1 MLVVYVNTY
10 VHEGKYKK
18 QGNRK
23 RGRGMTYYINPVWFY
38 LIDVCG
44 GLKILCVVVGILALV
59 GTLLYLA
66 YGMDELKGYEGY
78 EEEWGKCSKLS
89 KKLLIIFSFVLA
101 LGLFLPKESTCVK
114 MMVSSVITKENVE
127 VATEDVKE
135 LVDYVVDKINE
146 VK

>member
-1 MLVVYVNTY
+1 
-10 VHEGKYKK
+10 
-18 QGNRK
+18 
-23 RGRGMTYYINPVWFY
+23 MTYYINPIWFY

-44 GLKILCVVVGILALV
+44 GLKVLCLVVGIFALIV
-59 GTLLYLA
+59 SLVYLV
-66 YGMDELKGYEGY
+66 YGMDELKDYEGY
-78 EEEWGKCSKLS
+78 EEEWEKCSKLS
-89 KKLLIIFSFVLA
+89 KKLIIIFSFVVA